1 MSRWLLHPAL
11 TAVAFALAA
20 IVGLTPQR
28 ASAEVPSWIASEPA
42 NPSARP
48 LWVSVEEALNTDGTL
63 RSELFSPE
71 FAAAIDRLRGQAEQR
86 RRSAESEGYEIA
98 AHCAA
103 VVPYDC
109 EQSGPSRGDE
119 PDELYANSR
128 FVLAGRVTDSRQGFF
143 RQTAGQLLEV
153 VVEETLKAPVG
164 AAPQR
169 SLLMFLRAPTVAL
182 PLRRFCV
189 DGSSRT
195 PPALEAR
202 ILLLLDADP
211 STTPGGVVV
220 PLDDDLFLERSK
232 GRLSAPAGFPAD
244 GLTFDALLRSLRD
257 AR

>member
-1 MSRWLLHPAL
+1 MGIMPRST
-11 TAVAFALAA
+11 TATVVVLAA
-20 IVGLTPQR
+20 ILGLGSPR
-28 ASAEVPSWIASEPA
+28 ATAEVPTWIASEPA

-48 LWVSVEEALNTDGTL
+48 LWVSVEVALTTDGSL
-63 RSELFSPE
+63 RSELFSSE
-71 FAAAIDRLRGQAEQR
+71 FAAAIDRLDGQAEQR

-98 AHCAA
+98 ADCAV

-128 FVLAGRVTDSRQGFF
+128 FILVGRVTHSRQGFF

-153 VVEETLKAPVG
+153 VVEERLKAPVG
-164 AAPQR
+164 AGPHR
-169 SLLMFLRAPTVAL
+169 SLLLFLRAPAVSL

-189 DGSSRT
+189 DGSGRP

-202 ILLLLDADP
+202 VLLLLDVDP
-211 STTPGGVVV
+211 SAMPGGVVV
-220 PLDDDLFLERSK
+220 PLDNDLFLERSE
-232 GRLSAPAGFPAD
+232 GRLSAPRDFAAE
-244 GLTFDALLRSLRD
+244 GLSFDALLRGLRD